1 MRVVE
6 NTTIFFNENTAW
18 QRQSGNDFFF
28 VCFDNNI
35 GGPFI
40 RLLII
45 LDSYLLYRERTKKI
59 IHQNPEQRA

>member
-1 MRVVE
+1 ML
-6 NTTIFFNENTAW
+6 TLFLAAW